1 VETTENIKRAVSRR
15 VATLLIGA
23 IAMAALLCGAVLG
36 QNNRGQAQ
44 NGAAGGGLQ
53 AKDAG
58 QPAARGEQASSVP
71 IAASNGDYHIAPGDE
86 IEIRIEDAPELSRKC
101 TVSAEGDITL
111 NYLNRIGVEQK
122 TPQELEKLIADSLRG
137 RYLKDPSVAVTVS
150 QYNSR
155 SFFIQGAVRQPGPY
169 IVKGQPSLLKLIT
182 IAGGLADNHG
192 STAFII
198 REIRKEKIP
207 AEAGTTSQGAGQ
219 KPPAEA
225 GTTNHIG
232 AAEQAK
238 YDLLKV
244 NINGLFKGEFAQNLD
259 IEPGDIVNIPVT
271 DVFFVTGEVH
281 KPGSFA
287 LKEGTTLR
295 QAVSMAEG
303 STFKASLGS
312 GIIFRDDP
320 ATGKRQ
326 ELKVDVGAVMNGKKD
341 DIPILANDIIII
353 PNSRSRSV
361 FTYVLNG
368 LGASALRV
376 IP

>member
-1 VETTENIKRAVSRR
+1 MRCRVETMEDIKRAVSRR
-15 VATLLIGA
+15 VATPLLGA
-23 IAMAALLCGAVLG
+23 VAMAALFSGAALG
-36 QNNRGQAQ
+36 QNNREQAQ
-44 NGAAGGGLQ
+44 NGAAGPGLQ

-58 QPAARGEQASSVP
+58 QPAARSEQPSNVP

-137 RYLKDPSVAVTVS
+137 RYLKDPSVAITVT

-182 IAGGLADNHG
+182 IAGGLAENHG

-198 REIRKEKIP
+198 REIRKEKTL
-207 AEAGTTSQGAGQ
+207 AEAGATSQARVVE
-219 KPPAEA
+219 P
-225 GTTNHIG
+225 
-232 AAEQAK
+232 AK

-244 NINGLFKGEFAQNLD
+244 NINGLFKGDFDQNAD

-281 KPGSFA
+281 KPGSFP

-303 STFKASLGS
+303 STFKAALGS

-376 IP
+376 VP